1 MIRIYYNPTTGEI
14 ISGINASFA
23 NPFKQDPYIDIE
35 STVRISEWLVD
46 LDTKTLIPKT

>member
-14 ISGINASFA
+14 TGSTSAKFA
-23 NPFKQDPYIDIE
+23 NPFNQEPFIDIE
-35 STVRISEWLVD
+35 SSIRINEWQID

>member
-14 ISGINASFA
+14 TGSVNAKFASSF
-23 NPFKQDPYIDIE
+23 NQEPYIDIP
-35 STVRISEWLVD
+35 SSIRINEWQID